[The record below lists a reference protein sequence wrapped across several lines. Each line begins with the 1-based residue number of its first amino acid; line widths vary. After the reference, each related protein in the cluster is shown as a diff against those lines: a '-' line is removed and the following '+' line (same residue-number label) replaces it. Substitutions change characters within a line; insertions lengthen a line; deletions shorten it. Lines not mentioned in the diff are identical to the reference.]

1 MKCLLSY
8 YVFPKNSG
16 KISLNNLK
24 VLAEQQ
30 QAIPKLS
37 YKIALSHFEKN
48 ENMSFNGSKVQLMR
62 LFDTSTTLKKCRMS
76 QTQELKCQHYENW
89 VLFCFLSKITFLPY
103 LEALVSVSVEC
114 CP

>member
-1 MKCLLSY
+1 
-8 YVFPKNSG
+8 
-16 KISLNNLK
+16 
-24 VLAEQQ
+24 
-30 QAIPKLS
+30 
-37 YKIALSHFEKN
+37 
-48 ENMSFNGSKVQLMR
+48 MR

-76 QTQELKCQHYENW
+76 QIQELKCQRYENW

>member
-1 MKCLLSY
+1 MCLLSY
-8 YVFPKNSG
+8 YVCPKNSG

-24 VLAEQQ
+24 VLGEQQ

-62 LFDTSTTLKKCRMS
+62 LFDTSTTLKMCRMS
-76 QTQELKCQHYENW
+76 QIQELKCQRYENW
-89 VLFCFLSKITFLPY
+89 VLFCFLKQDYFSSLFGSS
-103 LEALVSVSVEC
+103 SVC
-114 CP
+114 